1 LLNSNII
8 LQPIF
13 KASFGRLF
21 FYKPV
26 FTIFY
31 YFRTNNLKTMRKNT
45 FLILLVIFYVTITS
59 AQNVGGYFFS
69 QSTEAI
75 FLWLEMFQQ
84 RLEMN

>member
-1 LLNSNII
+1 
-8 LQPIF
+8 
-13 KASFGRLF
+13 
-21 FYKPV
+21 
-26 FTIFY
+26 
-31 YFRTNNLKTMRKNT
+31 MRKNT